1 MAEDGGMPRERW
13 SGPELL
19 SQLQRFEA
27 ALRVAGLRETTVQTL
42 WGAFIAIVGVTS
54 EFFASP

>member
-1 MAEDGGMPRERW
+1 VQRGRDLDGPV
-13 SGPELL
+13 L
-19 SQLQRFEA
+19 
-27 ALRVAGLRETTVQTL
+27 ALVHGSRTNL